1 MQQCVHFFLGGGLI
15 FGTQKKKNPYITV
28 FDFKKRSCIF
38 RLHFLISDVNCTIS
52 LFYNMRGNGI
62 NTLLVYSTDVKE
74 IFMKKGEQ
82 GDEWKND
89 SITTFIQGSQKVRL

>member
-1 MQQCVHFFLGGGLI
+1 
-15 FGTQKKKNPYITV
+15 
-28 FDFKKRSCIF
+28 
-38 RLHFLISDVNCTIS
+38 
-52 LFYNMRGNGI
+52 MRGNDI